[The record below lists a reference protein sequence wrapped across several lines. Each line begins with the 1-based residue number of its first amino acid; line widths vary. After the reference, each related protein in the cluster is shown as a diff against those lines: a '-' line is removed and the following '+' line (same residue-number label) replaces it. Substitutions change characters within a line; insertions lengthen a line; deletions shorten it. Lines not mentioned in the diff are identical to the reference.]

1 MYMDRN
7 QIQEYPFDGKFTDF
21 VEGEDENGMPTEET
35 IIILETKCDIQESAK
50 SDAGGFIS
58 ASFSIYFPFEKLL
71 GMPVKRGMTF
81 EGSIYGMSVDGE
93 VVGVFPT
100 QMGGCTAYI
109 KDRTT

>member
-1 MYMDRN
+1 MYTDRN
-7 QIQEYPFDGKFTDF
+7 EIAEYPFDGKFMVFTE
-21 VEGEDENGMPTEET
+21 VEDENGYVTEKEV
-35 IIILETKCDIQESAK
+35 IVLETKCDIQESAK
-50 SDAGGFIS
+50 SDSGGFIS
-58 ASFSIYFPFEKLL
+58 ASFSIYFPFDKKV